1 MTDSLQPGPIPGMA
15 RSAHNGR
22 SGFSLIELLC
32 VMAIICI
39 LASMMLP
46 AMAKALRKARGLTD
60 HLGNPVGI
68 QMQIQEVTAKYTP
81 YRAAHPNH
89 NKLSRKAFIH
99 ELRLSAAAEAW
110 LNLKSVE
117 YIPFAGADPTNLAAI
132 IVYPSSGGGSG
143 DQLVVFRISDLIAR

>member
-1 MTDSLQPGPIPGMA
+1 MA
-15 RSAHNGR
+15 HSAHNDR

-32 VMAIICI
+32 VMVIICI

-46 AMAKALRKARGLTD
+46 AMSKALRRARGLTE
-60 HLGNPVGI
+60 HLGNPAGLQV
-68 QMQIQEVTAKYTP
+68 QVQEVTARYTA

-89 NKLSRKAFIH
+89 NKLSRKAFIQ

-117 YIPFAGADPTNLAAI
+117 YLPFAGADPTNQPAI
-132 IVYPSSGGGSG
+132 IVYPSPGGGSG
-143 DQLVVFRISDLIAR
+143 NQLVVFRISDLIAR